1 MIYINYIKGLI
12 NLYGV
17 YTCDSYKINFNYTNF
32 TVNTN
37 QGQIII
43 IIIIYL
49 LSHLILK
56 ILFDNKKTE
65 AEWKKVNILTE
76 NSNILIKNQ
85 NVK

>member
-17 YTCDSYKINFNYTNF
+17 YTCDSYKITFNYTNF

-37 QGQIII
+37 QGQKII

-65 AEWKKVNILTE
+65 AEWKKVNILT
-76 NSNILIKNQ
+76 
-85 NVK
+85 